1 MACLSLAVKMEERKI
16 PALTEFQMG
25 DYIFESWAIQ
35 RMEIL
40 VLNTLEWRMSSVTPF
55 AYLTYFISKFT
66 DESRPKSLLPRAIGL
81 ISDTIKGKLAGTDQ
95 SPNLSI
101 LFWQKHYLNLLFSMK
116 CSDEFDESSLICDSC
131 SRRFGVI

>member
-40 VLNTLEWRMSSVTPF
+40 VLSTLEWRMSSVTPF

-81 ISDTIKGKLAGTDQ
+81 ISDTIKGKLAGTDV
-95 SPNLSI
+95 NLPTCLS
-101 LFWQKHYLNLLFSMK
+101 F
-116 CSDEFDESSLICDSC
+116 
-131 SRRFGVI
+131 FGKNII